1 MRTYRPGSGTSS
13 GQAILVLLGIAL
25 FAAVMMWGG
34 KWGAFASLS
43 PFLLFLLLCPL
54 MHFFMH
60 GGHGNSPAAD
70 REQPPGSGAGSHRH

>member
-13 GQAILVLLGIAL
+13 GRAILVLLGIAL
-25 FAAVMMWGG
+25 FAAVVMWGG
-34 KWGAFASLS
+34 NWGAFASLS

-60 GGHGNSPAAD
+60 RGHGSGDGNQRPAD
-70 REQPPGSGAGSHRH
+70 EPVHRH